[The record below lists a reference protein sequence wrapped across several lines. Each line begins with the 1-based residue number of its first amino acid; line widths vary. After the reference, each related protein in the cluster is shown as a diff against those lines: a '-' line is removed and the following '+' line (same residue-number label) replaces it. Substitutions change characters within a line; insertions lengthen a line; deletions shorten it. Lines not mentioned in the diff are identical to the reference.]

1 MKQNH
6 LGFFTKGTRMT
17 IRMTEPLREALAEA
31 AIEERDSMAE
41 VAALAIFDS
50 LWRRQVKKYAGSA

>member
-1 MKQNH
+1 
-6 LGFFTKGTRMT
+6 MT
-17 IRMTEPLREALAEA
+17 IRMTEPLREALAEV

>member
-17 IRMTEPLREALAEA
+17 IRMTEPLREALAEV

-50 LWRRQVKKYAGSA
+50 CGADRSRNMRDQS